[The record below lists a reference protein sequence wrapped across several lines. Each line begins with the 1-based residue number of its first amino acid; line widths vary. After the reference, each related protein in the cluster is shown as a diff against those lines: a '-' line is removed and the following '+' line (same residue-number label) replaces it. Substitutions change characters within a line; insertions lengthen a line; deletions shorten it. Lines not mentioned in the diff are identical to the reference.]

1 MKSYLMPGLDGA
13 QRQRLTD
20 AGVVFYDWAGDL
32 LVEEPHLHTALKV
45 LGATATEQATDYENM
60 FKLALRYVSADAP
73 KTRRKATDDSP
84 LARSRAQ
91 YIKTCSVRVQAL
103 VAEAVNV
110 AAAKQGALPAAYTLF
125 AQWARINSFA
135 TEKLDEQ
142 RKVAEFVDQLQ
153 RLLEIPQ
160 VKDVRVIPGVL
171 LVYTHKLYASAR
183 DTRARHEIGE
193 FLIRIRLDG
202 TNGGIRWFN
211 ASRRVNGVRP
221 AMNAH
226 NVYADG
232 TPCADEMVQTLIEL
246 IAQCQFDTVT
256 ELAIQFIET
265 TEDDEFGKTL
275 DRWPL
280 AK

>member
-1 MKSYLMPGLDGA
+1 MPGLDGA
-13 QRQRLTD
+13 QRQRLIE
-20 AGVVFYDWAGDL
+20 AGIIFYDWAGDL
-32 LVEEPHLHTALKV
+32 LVEEPQLQAALKV

-73 KTRRKATDDSP
+73 KPKRKARDEDSP
-84 LARSRAQ
+84 LARSRAL
-91 YIKTCSVRVQAL
+91 YIKTCSSRVQAL

-110 AAAKQGALPAAYTLF
+110 AAQKQGALPAAYTLF
-125 AQWARINSFA
+125 AQWSRIESFA
-135 TEKLDEQ
+135 KEKLDEQ
-142 RKVAEFVDQLQ
+142 AKRAEFVEELQ
-153 RLLEIPQ
+153 RLREIPQ
-160 VKDVRVIPGVL
+160 VRDVRVVPGVL
-171 LVYTHKLYASAR
+171 LVYTHKLYATAR
-183 DTRARHEIGE
+183 DTKARHEVGE

-202 TNGGIRWFN
+202 TNGGVRWFN
-211 ASRRVNGVRP
+211 SSRRINGVRP
-221 AMNAH
+221 AMNAP

-246 IAQCQFDTVT
+246 IAQCQFATVA

-265 TEDDEFGKTL
+265 TEDDELGKTL